1 MIKISLRNILKNWI
15 PIIAIVSIII
25 ISMGLIFHNSIP
37 RILSS
42 ILISI
47 ILIFSALLFRSVAR
61 DRENRK
67 NNFNDRS
74 D

>member
-15 PIIAIVSIII
+15 PIIAIVSIIV
-25 ISMGLIFHNSIP
+25 ISMGLIFHNSFP
-37 RILSS
+37 QILSS

-47 ILIFSALLFRSVAR
+47 ILIFSALLFRSVGR
-61 DRENRK
+61 ERENRK
-67 NNFNDRS
+67 NSFNDRS

>member
-25 ISMGLIFHNSIP
+25 ISMGLIFHISIP
-37 RILSS
+37 QILSS

-47 ILIFSALLFRSVAR
+47 ILIFSALLFRSVGR
-61 DRENRK
+61 GRENRE
-67 NNFNDRS
+67 NSFNDRS